1 MQQTTTQSSAYLIVQ
16 SGNRWTDILRL
27 QIKQVVTIGRS
38 SENQVVVADEKVSRR
53 HAEISHDRG
62 GWQIVDLGSRNGTQV
77 AGEAISKPRT
87 LVGGEVIT
95 VGNCQMTFTYQ
106 LSDAFAKYSYIGP
119 DSQATS
125 QIDQDKG
132 PATAIIGK
140 LTRSQWSSTLPG
152 SLKSGLSAS
161 DKWRFFYRLIYE
173 LAGCSTEDQAAG
185 LALDHL
191 LEELEIT
198 SGGVVLL
205 DTMTGPIQLP
215 TKTNA
220 PLDAYDHR
228 RTSRQEMNQQVDVA
242 DIRLAVLAVRQS
254 SGSSYHR
261 ISDFLIRSV
270 LQEGQAIL
278 ARNVQND
285 GQLSLA
291 RDSGQQSTTSVLC
304 VPLRRSGSGQQRSEY
319 LHWKQTEWE
328 NGSEVFGILHVYTR
342 LDQRMLTTADLDL
355 AVGVGDNLA
364 IAMSNLQGNQ
374 QVAEQLAASRRRV
387 DQLEEQLKIGT
398 EMVGD
403 SQALQQVRQ
412 SIRRAAPAAA
422 TVLIRGESGVG
433 KELVAR
439 AIHLA
444 SQRSTGPMVCLNC
457 AALAPS
463 LLESE
468 LFGHEKGAFTGATE
482 RKIGK
487 FEAANRGTLLL
498 DEIGEMPLELQAK
511 FLRVLEGHPFERL
524 GGSAAIR
531 TDVRIIAATNRNLE
545 EAIEQKSFRSDLYY
559 RLRVVE
565 IAVPPL
571 REHCEDIPELVRH
584 FLELFSVHA
593 NRKIL
598 GVEPA
603 AMEALVRHRWP
614 GNIRELKNAIERA
627 VVLGN
632 DTTINLGDLGLPWLA
647 HTPQPEIKLGPIAST
662 SGSFQCIPLEDLE
675 RNHIMATLQAVD
687 GNKSKAAQ
695 LLGIERSTLDRKLKR
710 YSTSS

>member
-1 MQQTTTQSSAYLIVQ
+1 VVQ
-16 SGNRWTDILRL
+16 LGNRWTDILRL
-27 QIKQVVTIGRS
+27 QTNQVVSIGRS
-38 SENQVVVADEKVSRR
+38 SENQVVVADDRVSRR

-62 GWQIVDLGSRNGTQV
+62 GWQIADLGSRNGTQV
-77 AGEAISKPRT
+77 AGESIAKSRT
-87 LVGGEVIT
+87 LLGGEVII

-106 LSDAFAKYSYIGP
+106 LSEAFSQTSFVGQ

-125 QIDQDKG
+125 QIDQDNG
-132 PATAIIGK
+132 QATAIIGK
-140 LTRSQWSSTLPG
+140 LSQSQWSSSLPG
-152 SLKSGLSAS
+152 SLSSSSSGGE
-161 DKWRFFYRLIYE
+161 KWGFFYRLIFE
-173 LAGCSTEDQAAG
+173 LSGGATSDQAAG

-191 LEELEIT
+191 LAELDIT

-205 DTMTGPIQLP
+205 DPPTRSKLPQQKQTAGADRQQDSRLSRTKQANGQADMT
-215 TKTNA
+215 
-220 PLDAYDHR
+220 DF
-228 RTSRQEMNQQVDVA
+228 
-242 DIRLAVLAVRQS
+242 RLAVLAARQS
-254 SGSSYHR
+254 PGGSYHR

-278 ARNVQND
+278 ARNVQDD

-291 RDSGQQSTTSVLC
+291 RGSGQQSTTSVIV
-304 VPLRRSGSGQQRSEY
+304 VPLRTELSGQRSSEPY
-319 LHWKQTEWE
+319 HVKQ
-328 NGSEVFGILHVYTR
+328 SEPQSGADVFGILHVYTR

-364 IAMSNLQGNQ
+364 IALSNLNGNQ

-387 DQLEEQLKIGT
+387 DQLEEQLKIDT
-398 EMVGD
+398 EMVGG
-403 SQALQQVRQ
+403 SKAIQHVRE
-412 SIRRAAPAAA
+412 SILRAAPTTA

-439 AIHLA
+439 AIHLS
-444 SQRSTGPMVCLNC
+444 SQRSSGPMVCLNC
-457 AALAPS
+457 AALAPT

-487 FEAANRGTLLL
+487 FEAAHRGTLLL

-524 GGSAAIR
+524 GGSTPIQ

-545 EAIEQKSFRSDLYY
+545 QAIDQKLFRSDLYY

-565 IAVPPL
+565 IPVPPL
-571 REHCEDIPELVRH
+571 RERPEDIPELARH
-584 FLELFSVHA
+584 FLNLFSVHSS
-593 NRKIL
+593 RKIL
-598 GVEPA
+598 GIEPS
-603 AMEALVRHRWP
+603 AMEVLVRHSWP
-614 GNIRELKNAIERA
+614 GNIRELKNAIERS
-627 VVLGN
+627 VVLGS
-632 DTTINLGDLGLPWLA
+632 DSTINASDLGLPVKAL
-647 HTPQPEIKLGPIAST
+647 PEMPGSKPGQLGPNPPK
-662 SGSFQCIPLEDLE
+662 FQCIALDDLE
-675 RNHIMATLQAVD
+675 RNHIMATLESVE

-710 YSTSS
+710 YSTPD